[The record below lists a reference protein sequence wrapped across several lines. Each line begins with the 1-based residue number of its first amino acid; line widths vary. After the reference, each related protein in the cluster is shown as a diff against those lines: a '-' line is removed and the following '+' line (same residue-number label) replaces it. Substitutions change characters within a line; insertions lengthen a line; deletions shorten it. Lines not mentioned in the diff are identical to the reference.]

1 MSFFQQ
7 SKFSILVISVAFAIF
22 SSAQVYAKDD
32 PSETCSSAAELF
44 SEGDIEGALEEA
56 RWCVT
61 LLEQLKKNETSA
73 YFEDEI
79 DGYTGAKLNSQQA
92 MGITVIER
100 SYSKDSQVIDVSL
113 TGGGS
118 SGGLNSAFAA
128 MASMGMQAAQGEKV
142 RIQRRSGLITDEGGS
157 TSLVVTLKSGGM
169 LTFESSD
176 VSSDDLVAF
185 AKEFPVADLDD
196 SIN

>member
-22 SSAQVYAKDD
+22 SSAHVYAKDD